1 MSDEYTPQQRLTE
14 VNKAIQAVLL
24 GGQSYKLDSRT
35 EAKPDPDPAFTPEE
49 NWITQNENWL
59 GG

>member
-1 MSDEYTPQQRLTE
+1 MCAADMIGARTFHLQE
-14 VNKAIQAVLL
+14 VEVQA
-24 GGQSYKLDSRT
+24 RT